1 MGDSDVPVDF
11 EDGQALQ
18 ALPDRAAFRPPRAR
32 WYQVQ
37 DYYHFHISDAWIKLC
52 KLFFFLIVLAHWM
65 GCVSYALARFWNF
78 PRSSWVVVAGL
89 VDEDGA
95 NLKTVISQY
104 SWCVCRALGLIVM
117 ESYESPYSSG
127 TCVETDGWCTIETWT
142 ILLSLY
148 VGSIF
153 YAALISNISSIVGDM
168 NFYHLRYA
176 KGRIFDEGQILDS
189 LNAEL
194 RTEIASYNTRAVVSV
209 VPLLANSPLRFTR
222 AMTVDMSPTIYF
234 ARDLVVQEG
243 NSGDEMFF
251 ISNGMAEILLRACG
265 NVAIHV
271 ISDGCYFGE
280 VAVLFDGKRTASIRT
295 LSVTVMYSLSSKSL
309 LAAIADFP
317 EIEAYLQRIAKLR
330 RDFLLELGKAF
341 AEDTPLPEK
350 DDPEDK
356 LTGLY
361 GFEGRR
367 RPRGSRR
374 KLRVP
379 EFDHAPRAELAILD
393 EDRPSVSFS
402 PAEVLEAASQ
412 ERAKKL
418 HDKQVRLLGKAE
430 RTRATVVQMKGR
442 GRPAAQR
449 ASSRA
454 TGQF

>member
-1 MGDSDVPVDF
+1 MYAASCARDRSSRWAGRDPARRRRQDPHEEHVPHALRGELPETRVPF
-11 EDGQALQ
+11 ARREDEDRRRLSPAPPRLVRGRR
-18 ALPDRAAFRPPRAR
+18 RAAAR
-32 WYQVQ
+32 GA
-37 DYYHFHISDAWIKLC
+37 DDA
-52 KLFFFLIVLAHWM
+52 
-65 GCVSYALARFWNF
+65 RE
-78 PRSSWVVVAGL
+78 GL
-89 VDEDGA
+89 DG
-95 NLKTVISQY
+95 
-104 SWCVCRALGLIVM
+104 
-117 ESYESPYSSG
+117 SP
-127 TCVETDGWCTIETWT
+127 VRTWA
-142 ILLSLY
+142 
-148 VGSIF
+148 V
-153 YAALISNISSIVGDM
+153 
-168 NFYHLRYA
+168 
-176 KGRIFDEGQILDS
+176 
-189 LNAEL
+189 NAEL

-295 LSVTVMYSLSSKSL
+295 LSVTVMYSLSAKSL

-350 DDPEDK
+350 DDPR
-356 LTGLY
+356 TSSRASTASRS
-361 GFEGRR
+361 RR
-367 RPRGSRR
+367 RPRLTHANFGVPGVRPRVEDAVAPEADAARR
-374 KLRVP
+374 AGPGRAEANLANSPSKGHLAMLKNQP
-379 EFDHAPRAELAILD
+379 TKAELAILG

-430 RTRATVVQMKGR
+430 RTRATVVQMKGSA
-442 GRPAAQR
+442 GDQR
-449 ASSRA
+449 HNVRKFARA